1 MGFRFIENS
10 FRERCRGVV
19 SIFLCLVISP
29 FLTLA
34 GVLAETARSQEIR
47 AAVSELVDNASLSG
61 LSDYDPYLHD
71 RFGLFA
77 ISQTAD
83 PAKYTSYFNDN
94 RNSVLGSSGKA
105 ESSAVYTRPLLPKTS
120 DEVYNAVLRQQL
132 ADFSE
137 ETELVDF
144 LLSDLNIEELI
155 GRLDSS
161 KGMEVIARCSEL
173 SEGVVSALKELVEA
187 IADLQESV
195 NIVTAAAAVISSET
209 GGLAAAASEDVLT
222 LLQFVSAQ
230 EISIDYSD
238 PAKTY
243 ETLQQIGTDF
253 YDQIRIILEKYS
265 GIVEQIMIISGEIP
279 LIRAKISTIRDEK
292 LKAVREKIEAFNEL
306 SESDAAEDPEQPD
319 SRIRTAAGSFQ
330 PVLEAVEKQLEEAFS
345 IFEKSCNE
353 TVSQALQQFSARIRT
368 ELSID
373 ELQSILYS
381 LSSGDLS
388 DKAQRVLKKLLTALP
403 EMGRAKS
410 FAEVLAII
418 NSSLFGEYTDLIS
431 ILYEDFSSA
440 GTILCS
446 AVQEAQ
452 LAIEDGLS
460 EAGAELFGS
469 LVTLLESLFA
479 LDVFYKGD
487 LNAYL
492 DPSMNAKADYFGWDG
507 FSDGTVSFLAGS
519 GNPYLDLLKSIEYLL
534 DGVRSITSFGE
545 LTEEEKAGLNV
556 FEIAAKK
563 ILKFLEGFKQLFLS
577 VLSTVQVLIS
587 LTSGI
592 IDSIREIASWISS
605 DRLSFYE
612 FFLLSLY
619 MTDNLPSRVTM
630 REGDHEARPRTEK
643 SPASYHLNGTGR
655 ALTGFLYRDLP
666 TPDHPGGTALFR
678 GLTGLESFL
687 ENAADSA
694 AGTYQVETDM
704 FYGAELEYIIAGTSS
719 ELFNQIAVF
728 LNIFLIR
735 VLLNIGPVLSSP
747 EVQEMASAAAVAAW
761 IVYLVVLLGDSLI
774 DSIVL
779 VNGGDSFL
787 VKRFVYL
794 TPEGMKLL
802 VQDLADAGIDNEEIR
817 KAVLENAF
825 DSGDEGD
832 FTKDSSI
839 LPMNYGSHILISMCS
854 PILLTSKPTVQN
866 ILYRFSKLS
875 ALETAAWYR
884 RQGLLFDP
892 EKTYTCI
899 ETTTMFQGR
908 RFMPFLEFNGGSLFT
923 DSFVRDRTY

>member
-10 FRERCRGVV
+10 FRKRCRGVV

-47 AAVSELVDNASLSG
+47 AAVSELVDNASLSC

-195 NIVTAAAAVISSET
+195 NIVTAAASVISSET

-222 LLQFVSAQ
+222 LLQFVSGQ

-319 SRIRTAAGSFQ
+319 SRIRTAAESFQ

-345 IFEKSCNE
+345 ILRNHVMK
-353 TVSQALQQFSARIRT
+353 
-368 ELSID
+368 
-373 ELQSILYS
+373 QSL
-381 LSSGDLS
+381 
-388 DKAQRVLKKLLTALP
+388 R
-403 EMGRAKS
+403 R
-410 FAEVLAII
+410 
-418 NSSLFGEYTDLIS
+418 
-431 ILYEDFSSA
+431 FSS
-440 GTILCS
+440 S
-446 AVQEAQ
+446 HP
-452 LAIEDGLS
+452 
-460 EAGAELFGS
+460 GS
-469 LVTLLESLFA
+469 GRSF
-479 LDVFYKGD
+479 
-487 LNAYL
+487 
-492 DPSMNAKADYFGWDG
+492 PSMNCRIFCMPCPP
-507 FSDGTVSFLAGS
+507 GTCRIRRSGS
-519 GNPYLDLLKSIEYLL
+519 
-534 DGVRSITSFGE
+534 
-545 LTEEEKAGLNV
+545 
-556 FEIAAKK
+556 
-563 ILKFLEGFKQLFLS
+563 
-577 VLSTVQVLIS
+577 
-587 LTSGI
+587 
-592 IDSIREIASWISS
+592 
-605 DRLSFYE
+605 
-612 FFLLSLY
+612 
-619 MTDNLPSRVTM
+619 
-630 REGDHEARPRTEK
+630 
-643 SPASYHLNGTGR
+643 
-655 ALTGFLYRDLP
+655 
-666 TPDHPGGTALFR
+666 
-678 GLTGLESFL
+678 
-687 ENAADSA
+687 
-694 AGTYQVETDM
+694 
-704 FYGAELEYIIAGTSS
+704 
-719 ELFNQIAVF
+719 
-728 LNIFLIR
+728 
-735 VLLNIGPVLSSP
+735 
-747 EVQEMASAAAVAAW
+747 
-761 IVYLVVLLGDSLI
+761 
-774 DSIVL
+774 
-779 VNGGDSFL
+779 
-787 VKRFVYL
+787 
-794 TPEGMKLL
+794 
-802 VQDLADAGIDNEEIR
+802 
-817 KAVLENAF
+817 
-825 DSGDEGD
+825 
-832 FTKDSSI
+832 
-839 LPMNYGSHILISMCS
+839 
-854 PILLTSKPTVQN
+854 
-866 ILYRFSKLS
+866 
-875 ALETAAWYR
+875 
-884 RQGLLFDP
+884 
-892 EKTYTCI
+892 
-899 ETTTMFQGR
+899 
-908 RFMPFLEFNGGSLFT
+908 
-923 DSFVRDRTY
+923 